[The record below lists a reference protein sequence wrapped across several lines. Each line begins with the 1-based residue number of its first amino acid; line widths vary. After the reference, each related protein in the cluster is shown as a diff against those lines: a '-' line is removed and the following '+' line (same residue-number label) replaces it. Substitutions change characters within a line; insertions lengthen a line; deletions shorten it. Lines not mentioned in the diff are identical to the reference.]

1 MIDIGLLAA
10 VLTGVAVLIFLILY
24 FKIQPFLAL
33 LIASIGVGLMAGMA
47 PMAVLA
53 RVQEGMA
60 GTLGFIAIV
69 VGLGAMLG
77 AILENS
83 GGIQTLAASILKG
96 GGENKVSLKLMFTG
110 FLVSIPVFFDVGVVL
125 LMPVVYALQ
134 RKTGHSLLKYG
145 IPLLAGLAITHAFV
159 PPTPGP
165 VAVANILG
173 ADMGWVIVLGL
184 FAGLP
189 AAFFAGPVFGN
200 FIAEKIKITAPEEI
214 AHSREQNNLPSVG
227 LIVLLLAVPLILIFM
242 STLAQ
247 MAPQN
252 FQQSNPDLITLLSF
266 IGHPFS
272 ALIIAN
278 LLVWYVLG
286 TRRGASR
293 KELLNISN
301 RSLQPVGLIILVTGA
316 GGAFKE
322 ILTETEAGLMIADF
336 LMAKGM
342 SAIFFAYLAAVAI
355 RLLQGSSTVAMIT
368 SAGMSAAVLAGTEL
382 SPVQLAATVI
392 AIAAGASIYSHVNDS
407 GFWLVSKYFGMTE
420 KQTLKSWSIMT
431 TIVSLVGF
439 AVSLLAWSFG

>member
-1 MIDIGLLAA
+1 MIDFGLLTA
-10 VLTGVAVLIFLILY
+10 VLVGVAVLIFLILY

-33 LIASIGVGLMAGMA
+33 LIASISVGLMAGMG
-47 PMAVLA
+47 PLDVLA
-53 RVQEGMA
+53 SVQDGMA

-96 GGENKVSLKLMFTG
+96 GGENKVSFKLMFTG

-134 RKTGHSLLKYG
+134 RKTGKSLLKYG
-145 IPLLAGLAITHAFV
+145 IPLVAGLAITHAFV

-173 ADMGWVIVLGL
+173 ADMGWVIVIGIV
-184 FAGLP
+184 AGIP
-189 AAFFAGPVFGN
+189 AAFMAGPFFGN
-200 FIAEKIKITAPEEI
+200 FIARRINITAPDEI
-214 AHSREQNNLPSVG
+214 THAEGQSKLPSVA

-247 MAPQN
+247 MAPMD
-252 FQQSNPDLITLLSF
+252 FQAANPNLITSLRF

-278 LLVWYVLG
+278 LLVWYILG
-286 TRRGASR
+286 LKKGSTK
-293 KELLNISN
+293 KELLAISN
-301 RSLQPVGLIILVTGA
+301 RSLEPAGLIILVTGA
-316 GGAFKE
+316 GGVFKE
-322 ILTETEAGLMIADF
+322 ILTQTEAGLMIADF

-342 SAIFFAYLAAVAI
+342 NAIFFGYLAAAAI

-368 SAGMSAAVLAGTEL
+368 SAGMTAAVLAGSEIN
-382 SPVQLAATVI
+382 SVQLAASVI

-439 AVSLLAWSFG
+439 AVSLLAWSFA